1 MPVNDPQTE
10 TAAAPDLERQGQV
23 IGGYDLL
30 IAGHA
35 RSQGLASVAGNLG
48 EFKRVAGL
56 VCEDWT

>member
-1 MPVNDPQTE
+1 VNDASHH
-10 TAAAPDLERQGQV
+10 AADIKNDLERQGRI

-30 IAGHA
+30 ITDHT
-35 RSQGLASVAGNLG
+35 RSHWLVIVTGNLG